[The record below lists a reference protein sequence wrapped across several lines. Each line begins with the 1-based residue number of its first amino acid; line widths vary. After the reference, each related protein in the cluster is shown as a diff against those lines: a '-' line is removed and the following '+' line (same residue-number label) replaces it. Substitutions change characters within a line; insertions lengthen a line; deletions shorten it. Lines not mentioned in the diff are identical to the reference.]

1 MQIAKFQGS
10 PSFKARTIIEAPETL
25 LSKKD
30 KKALIKMG
38 EKIGTEKDV
47 IEITIGELKPNYF
60 NPDIESYDIIKK
72 FKIKA
77 PTEYIMEHTEST
89 IPYLVAGEPLSITT
103 PKIYLE
109 KMFKKL
115 AQRTRM

>member
-60 NPDIESYDIIKK
+60 NPDIEAYDIVKR

-77 PTEYIMEHTEST
+77 PTEYIIEQTE
-89 IPYLVAGEPLSITT
+89 
-103 PKIYLE
+103 
-109 KMFKKL
+109 
-115 AQRTRM
+115 